1 MQQLTILKKSW
12 NIEYLRCVSLE
23 ASGDILYDN
32 SSDLDLHF
40 FNTNFQTLYAPYIL
54 PDELHNFPG
63 RDEDENISVL
73 YLNSW
78 SLTKVLKVL
87 KYF

>member
-1 MQQLTILKKSW
+1 MQQSTISKKSW
-12 NIEYLRCVSLE
+12 NLEYLRYVSLE
-23 ASGDILYDN
+23 ASRDILYDN

-40 FNTNFQTLYAPYIL
+40 FNTNFQTLYATYIL
-54 PDELHNFPG
+54 PDELQNFPG
-63 RDEDENISVL
+63 YDEDENISVL
-73 YLNSW
+73 YLSSW

>member
-40 FNTNFQTLYAPYIL
+40 FNTNFQALDAPYIL

-63 RDEDENISVL
+63 HDEDENISVL

>member
-40 FNTNFQTLYAPYIL
+40 FNTNIQNINTAYIL
-54 PDELHNFPG
+54 PREFCRQL
-63 RDEDENISVL
+63 
-73 YLNSW
+73 
-78 SLTKVLKVL
+78 
-87 KYF
+87 